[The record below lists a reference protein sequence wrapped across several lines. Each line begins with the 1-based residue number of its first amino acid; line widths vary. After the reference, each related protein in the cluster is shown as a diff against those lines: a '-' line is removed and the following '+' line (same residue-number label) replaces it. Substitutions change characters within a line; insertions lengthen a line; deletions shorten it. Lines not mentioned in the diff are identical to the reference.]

1 MNKLKINVGI
11 FSFFLSLLFSMSSI
25 YSNDNLVSIQIA
37 TDPAPY
43 FFQGVSGI
51 VFLNHSRLPQLTA
64 GLEYFSMTMP
74 SVYVEQHAK
83 NKGLGWNHNIRHGYI
98 VYVDYFF
105 DPFINKHQGFHLG
118 TGISFLQ
125 SDITRDQFNNKK
137 LISITEL
144 FLRGGY
150 RWFPLLNKPIFIDP
164 WVSLLF
170 LTSNG
175 DTTIGS
181 KSYYISPVSILA
193 SLHVGIQ
200 F

>member
-1 MNKLKINVGI
+1 MNKLKINIGI
-11 FSFFLSLLFSMSSI
+11 LACFLSLLFSMSSI
-25 YSNDNLVSIQIA
+25 YSKDSAVAVHIA

-51 VFLNHSRLPQLTA
+51 VFLNYSRLPQLTA
-64 GLEYFSMTMP
+64 GFEYFSMTMP
-74 SVYVEQHAK
+74 SVYVEQHAE
-83 NKGLGWNHNIRHGYI
+83 NKGLGWNHYIRHGYI
-98 VYVDYFF
+98 VYADYFF
-105 DPFINKHQGFHLG
+105 DPFITKHQGFHLG

-150 RWFPLLNKPIFIDP
+150 RWFPLLNTPIFIDP

-170 LTSNG
+170 LNSNG